1 MLNDDF
7 LNVLINYFD
16 DFNDEDLEDYF
27 SASTNNFCDTE
38 LELSLKS
45 DFNIKSL
52 IINFKD
58 NKELFQYLYE
68 IDSHDLLAAII
79 CNNYSQDYCIGY
91 VLTYNRLEEE
101 FDENPDDFDWE
112 NPSDNP
118 YLYMLDYF
126 QYKIETKNYI
136 YSYDYSPGEEVILIN
151 GIINKES
158 LNNI

>member
-27 SASTNNFCDTE
+27 SASTNYFCDTE
-38 LELSLKS
+38 LGLSLKS
-45 DFNIKSL
+45 DFKIKPL
-52 IINFKD
+52 IISFKD
-58 NKELFQYLYE
+58 SKELLQYLYE

-79 CNNYSQDYCIGY
+79 CNNHSQDCIGF
-91 VLTYNRLEEE
+91 VSSYNRFEEE
-101 FDENPDDFDWE
+101 FNENSDDFDWE
-112 NPSDNP
+112 KPSDNP
-118 YLYMLDYF
+118 YLYMSDYF

-151 GIINKES
+151 GIINKEN